1 MDVHYLA
8 EKNYFDIGHDRREES
23 IFLNL
28 KDLLKLAVIRDEEI
42 RPLQTKLWIDFKNLN
57 EYNMQKSLQTLL
69 GICKETGFNI
79 KNLIVES

>member
-42 RPLQTKLWIDFKNLN
+42 RPLQTKLW
-57 EYNMQKSLQTLL
+57 
-69 GICKETGFNI
+69 
-79 KNLIVES
+79 

>member
-28 KDLLKLAVIRDEEI
+28 
-42 RPLQTKLWIDFKNLN
+42 
-57 EYNMQKSLQTLL
+57 
-69 GICKETGFNI
+69 
-79 KNLIVES
+79 

>member
-79 KNLIVES
+79 KNLIFDC